1 MAFQTAD
8 GSSTGLFSPDGSPAG
23 SNQNAGVTQGI
34 NTDLGDGAVEGASS
48 VKGINN
54 DSVGAGVYNNSDGGS
69 VTNAGEGNTKI
80 DRVDPGSDSQNSP
93 ENFVETISVSKRN
106 TYFRDGMPFYN
117 SYLGEFAQTP
127 ETKNQGVFDQDS
139 QTDVS
144 DGIRSNN
151 VDATAGDTVSNQIT
165 SSFGAGT
172 ETKTY
177 FVNANTAYAQ
187 NYNVDNKNDKNSE
200 FVSDPCNSCFGERS
214 NGMGPVQTGSHPCVT
229 VETECL
235 SCLDGIGSKQTNVI
249 LPVFQGTVG
258 IRGVNDVGLP
268 DGTVNLKTGYW
279 ALNPNTIVS
288 AAGYEEGQ
296 DAEDGDIKRGQTNG
310 QCDPTR
316 SGPRG
321 PVNVAKR
328 QFRGSVDA
336 GANECQ
342 AGTTHMVK
350 GIDTPQSQNTLPVS
364 DRNKRVASLAS
375 VVGNCTFAYELRY
388 LGESWDANQHGN
400 RIFCIDGAGNSGVQ
414 ITAYE
419 KRLKDDGTPAG
430 EEGGSNRSGPMSER
444 GNNCA
449 NSGYYDLY
457 ACGFGTGAADING
470 NVDGGGEVYGPL
482 VRVGTLNKG
491 EFQDPCTC
499 QYRYLRGSKYSDL
512 VDLAYGGAI
521 GNIQDEF
528 LPVFATGAC
537 SNPNILWNDWDMGHL
552 PAEGSPATSHGDDL
566 VNCGSDIFV
575 LSSGAGGTG
584 VYWSDEKC
592 DWMIPIQAGSTVEPY
607 DPTGVCM
614 TVSGEGDDF
623 GQPLGGLSFD
633 PINGFTEDTR
643 SGVCGSGPVLW
654 HEETKLWQTTKF
666 VNSPYCCNA
675 GYPVGNCD
683 AQGTIPDFWAYD
695 IVEFDSFDNVANDS
709 VGCASGSFASGT
721 QGIISRVMHVSN
733 EFSVLEARPGSP
745 WILKAVK
752 KQPHFTGGTLGPN
765 GTSIFYPPGLDTDL
779 LAGVGYGVVYCDSWG
794 SFGDCKWI
802 AEVDLYSCFANSGT
816 GCHSELFGESQVFEG
831 TVYVPVDDIT
841 KISRPTWESN
851 GCFLTDFGGKTSGPV
866 SLGEGCPRENCG
878 LYYGAESE
886 VKACDDSECDTYFRN
901 PPFAL
906 GEFVRPKTLSAG
918 NLLYDEAVL
927 MAALDAEIADPFAW
941 ATANPYVWQVS
952 SYVFNHSPGNP
963 VAESGVDCYYTYHL
977 IGSTCWVSG
986 NGVGIHGTDWRR
998 GVPTA
1003 PEHAVHATAN
1013 FNPHRLGTEF
1023 HDVASD
1029 TPSVQDC
1036 AAAACE
1042 NAFQSGLRYCN
1053 GTGTVVEASD
1063 LVKYPSGTLVN
1074 PSAGD
1079 CLWIITHEPAF
1090 YGTRASGSDCG
1101 WEIKI
1106 RDYSQAYPQGP
1117 TITLRG
1123 EGTSLPVGI
1132 SGCDAC

>member
-1 MAFQTAD
+1 MAFQTSD

-23 SNQNAGVTQGI
+23 SNQNAGVSQGI

-48 VKGINN
+48 VKGVNN
-54 DSVGAGVYNNSDGGS
+54 DSAGAGSYNNSDGGS
-69 VTNAGEGNTKI
+69 ITNAGEGNTKI
-80 DRVDPGSDSQNSP
+80 DRVDPGSDSQSSP

-139 QTDVS
+139 QKDVS
-144 DGIRSNN
+144 DGVRSNN

-200 FVSDPCNSCFGERS
+200 FVSDPCNSCFGERG

-235 SCLDGIGSKQTNVI
+235 SCLEGIGAKQTNVL

-258 IRGVNDVGLP
+258 VRGVNEAGLN
-268 DGTVNLKTGYW
+268 DGTVDLKTGYW
-279 ALNPNTIVS
+279 SLNPNTIVS

-296 DAEDGDIKRGQTNG
+296 DVENGDIKRGETNG
-310 QCDPTR
+310 HCDNPR

-328 QFRGSVDA
+328 QYRGGVDD
-336 GANECQ
+336 GADGCQ

-350 GIDTPQSQNTLPVS
+350 GIATAPSQNTLPVS

-375 VVGNCTFAYELRY
+375 VVGNCTFSYTLRY
-388 LGESWDANQHGN
+388 LGETWNANQHGN
-400 RIFCIDGAGNSGVQ
+400 KVFCIDGIGESGIQ
-414 ITAYE
+414 IEAYE

-430 EEGGSNRSGPMSER
+430 SEGGSDRDGPISER
-444 GNNCA
+444 GNKCA

-457 ACGFGTGAADING
+457 ACGFGTGAADILG

-537 SNPNILWNDWDMGHL
+537 SNPNILMNDWHMGHL
-552 PAEGSPATSHGDDL
+552 PADGSPVTSHGDDL
-566 VNCGSDIFV
+566 ESCGSDIFV

-584 VYWSDEKC
+584 VYWSDAKC
-592 DWMIPIQAGSTVEPY
+592 DWMIPLQAGSTVEPY

-623 GQPLGGLSFD
+623 GQPLGGEMTFD
-633 PINGFTEDTR
+633 PINGFTQNTR

-675 GYPVGNCD
+675 PYPVGDCD
-683 AQGTIPDFWAYD
+683 AEGNIPDFWAYD
-695 IVEFDSFDNVANDS
+695 IVKIDDFSSVADSSA
-709 VGCASGSFASGT
+709 GCAGGAFPSGT
-721 QGIISRVMHVSN
+721 QGIVSDV
-733 EFSVLEARPGSP
+733 FFARNDGGNPFAPSTWMSTTAKP
-745 WILKAVK
+745 L
-752 KQPHFTGGTLGPN
+752 PRYSGGTLGPN
-765 GTSIFYPPGLDTDL
+765 GTSIFYPPGLES
-779 LAGVGYGVVYCDSWG
+779 APSFGIPYCDSWSDAG
-794 SFGDCKWI
+794 ATCKWV
-802 AEVDLYSCFANSGT
+802 ARVDLYSCFANSGT
-816 GCHSELFGESQVFEG
+816 GCYSELFGESQVFQG
-831 TVYVPVDDIT
+831 SAYVPVEDMT

-851 GCFLTDFGGKTSGPV
+851 GCFLTDFGGRTEGPISHGTS
-866 SLGEGCPRENCG
+866 CPRDNCG
-878 LYYGAESE
+878 LYYGAESA

-906 GEFVRPKTLSAG
+906 GEFVKAKATTGVDNILYNAAVFIAELSEEIG
-918 NLLYDEAVL
+918 
-927 MAALDAEIADPFAW
+927 DAEQW
-941 ATANPYVWQVS
+941 AKDNPYIWQVQN
-952 SYVFNHSPGNP
+952 YVFNHSPGNP
-963 VAESGVDCYYTYHL
+963 AAESGVDCFYQYTL

-986 NGVGIHGTDWRR
+986 DGVGIHGTDWRE
-998 GVPTA
+998 GIPTA
-1003 PEHAVHATAN
+1003 PEHAVGT
-1013 FNPHRLGTEF
+1013 FVVTNPVDQI
-1023 HDVASD
+1023 HDAASGA
-1029 TPSVQDC
+1029 PSVQNC
-1036 AAAACE
+1036 AATACE
-1042 NAFQSGLRYCN
+1042 NAFQSGLRFCN
-1053 GTGTVVEASD
+1053 GTGSVVDAGD
-1063 LVKYPSGTLVN
+1063 LVTYSAGSLVD
-1074 PSAGD
+1074 PSAGP
-1079 CLWIITHEPAF
+1079 CAWLITHVPAF

-1101 WEIKI
+1101 FEIKF
-1106 RDYSQAYPQGP
+1106 RDYSQAFPQGP

-1123 EGTSLPVGI
+1123 EGTSLPNGI

>member
-1 MAFQTAD
+1 MAFQTSD

-23 SNQNAGVTQGI
+23 SNQNAGVSQGI

-48 VKGINN
+48 VKGVNN
-54 DSVGAGVYNNSDGGS
+54 DSAGAGSYNNSDGGS
-69 VTNAGEGNTKI
+69 ITNAGEGNTKI
-80 DRVDPGSDSQNSP
+80 DRVDPGSDSQSSP

-165 SSFGAGT
+165 SSFGAGA

-177 FVNANTAYAQ
+177 FVNANTAYAE

-200 FVSDPCNSCFGERS
+200 FVSDPCNSCFGERD

-235 SCLDGIGSKQTNVI
+235 SCLEGLGAKQTNVL

-258 IRGVNDVGLP
+258 VRGVNEAGLN
-268 DGTVNLKTGYW
+268 DGTVDLKTGYW
-279 ALNPNTIVS
+279 ALNPNTTVS

-296 DAEDGDIKRGQTNG
+296 DVENGDIFRGQTNG

-328 QFRGSVDA
+328 QFRGGVDA
-336 GANECQ
+336 GADECQ
-342 AGTTHMVK
+342 AGATHMVK
-350 GIDTPQSQNTLPVS
+350 GIATAPSQNTLPVS

-375 VVGNCTFAYELRY
+375 VVGNCTFSYTLRY
-388 LGESWDANQHGN
+388 LGETWNANQHGN
-400 RIFCIDGAGNSGVQ
+400 KVFCIDGIGESGIQ

-457 ACGFGTGAADING
+457 ACGFGTGAADILG

-537 SNPNILWNDWDMGHL
+537 SDPNILSNNWHMGHL
-552 PAEGSPATSHGDDL
+552 PAEGSPVTSHGDDL
-566 VNCGSDIFV
+566 VSCGSDIFV

-592 DWMIPIQAGSTVEPY
+592 DWMIPLQVGSTVEPY

-614 TVSGEGDDF
+614 LVSGEMDGVF
-623 GQPLGGLSFD
+623 GQPLGGEMAFD
-633 PINGFTEDTR
+633 PVNGFTENSR
-643 SGVCGSGPVLW
+643 SGACGSGPVLW
-654 HEETKLWQTTKF
+654 HEETKLYKTTKF

-675 GYPVGNCD
+675 PYPVGNCD
-683 AQGTIPDFWAYD
+683 AEGNIPDFWAYD
-695 IVEFDSFDNVANDS
+695 IVKIDDFSSAAERS
-709 VGCASGSFASGT
+709 VGCVAGKFPSGT
-721 QGIISRVMHVSN
+721 QGIIN
-733 EFSVLEARPGSP
+733 EVVFARSDSVGFTATVYP
-745 WILKAVK
+745 WVATMEKPM
-752 KQPHFTGGTLGPN
+752 PHFTGGTLGPN
-765 GTSIFYPPGLDTDL
+765 GTSIFYPPGLNNTEFGL
-779 LAGVGYGVVYCDSWG
+779 PSCDSWDDAG
-794 SFGDCKWI
+794 QTCQWLAG
-802 AEVDLYSCFANSGT
+802 VDLYSCFANSGT
-816 GCHSELFGESQVFEG
+816 GCHSELFGESQVYLG
-831 TVYVPVDDIT
+831 YAYVPVDDIT
-841 KISRPTWESN
+841 KISRPTWRSN
-851 GCFLTDFGGKTSGPV
+851 GCFITDLAQRTDGPV
-866 SLGEGCPRENCG
+866 TIGTTCPRDNCG
-878 LYYGAESE
+878 LYYGAESA

-906 GEFVRPKTLSAG
+906 GEFVKAKATTGVDNILYNAAVFIAELSEEIG
-918 NLLYDEAVL
+918 
-927 MAALDAEIADPFAW
+927 DAEQW
-941 ATANPYVWQVS
+941 AKDNPYIWQVS

-963 VAESGVDCYYTYHL
+963 AAESGVDCFYQYTL

-986 NGVGIHGTDWRR
+986 DGVGIHGTDWRE
-998 GVPTA
+998 GIPTA
-1003 PEHAVHATAN
+1003 PEHAVGT
-1013 FNPHRLGTEF
+1013 FVVTNPVDQI
-1023 HDVASD
+1023 HDVASGA
-1029 TPSVQDC
+1029 PSVQNC
-1036 AAAACE
+1036 ANTFCE
-1042 NAFQSGLRYCN
+1042 EVFTSGLRFCN
-1053 GTGTVVEASD
+1053 GTGTVVEAND
-1063 LVKYPSGTLVN
+1063 LVKYPAGTLID

-1079 CLWIITHEPAF
+1079 CSWLITHQPAF
-1090 YGTRASGSDCG
+1090 YGSRASGSDCG
-1101 WEIKI
+1101 WQIKI
-1106 RDYSQAYPQGP
+1106 RDYSQAFPQGP

-1123 EGTSLPVGI
+1123 EGTTLPSGI
-1132 SGCDAC
+1132 SGCDPC